1 MDVKPK
7 PPAIGCG
14 ARRRR
19 GRDAT
24 MCALLNAG
32 EKVFATRGYDAA
44 TTREVALA
52 AGANEQLIQRYFGG
66 KAGLLRAILDRFDTG
81 DVEACCAAPPPAETV
96 EAEIRNFLDFHL
108 KRPGASGAG
117 CQLAL
122 DRAMVDVDVAAD
134 LRRHLKE
141 TRTAFI
147 RARLER
153 LRALGRIDP
162 AADLA
167 TVAAALTALTIGLG
181 MLGPLVLDPA
191 DPPPAAIAASAADAF
206 ACSLEPKKGR

>member
-1 MDVKPK
+1 MDHTSER
-7 PPAIGCG
+7 PAIDC
-14 ARRRR
+14 AAKRRRD
-19 GRDAT
+19 RDAT
-24 MCALLNAG
+24 MCALLDAG
-32 EKVFATRGYDAA
+32 ERVFAARGFDAA
-44 TTREVALA
+44 TTREVAQA
-52 AGANEQLIQRYFGG
+52 AGVNEQLIQRYFGG
-66 KAGLLRAILDRFDTG
+66 KAGLLRAILDRFDAG
-81 DVEACCAAPPPAETV
+81 DVAACCAAPPLAETV

-122 DRAMVDVDVAAD
+122 DRAMVDPDAAAD

-181 MLGPLVLDPA
+181 MLGSLVLDPG
-191 DPPPAAIAASAADAF
+191 DPPPHAIAASAAKAF
-206 ACSLEPKKGR
+206 ARGLGR